1 MKKLKVLKLGW
12 EFPPLISGGLAIA
25 CFGIAKALAKQTDLT
40 IILPKAS
47 QDSILDNA
55 NIIGLNNI
63 DVEISNTIN
72 HSQEETYKKY
82 HAFARTFF
90 APGMENVSPYP
101 SLEKTKTEGKTSET
115 THFKTSTYANQFSET
130 SSNSTFF
137 SRFHLDEMYGDDVQ
151 KKVVEYAEYVAA
163 LAANL
168 EFDVIHAHD
177 WMTMLAGIKVKHQ
190 SGKPL
195 VIHAHALSYDRA
207 GPDARGWN
215 YDLEKYGMEM
225 ADAVIPVSRYTGTI
239 VEKHYGINPQKIFPV
254 HNGVEPVKT
263 FREKATFPEKLVLFL
278 GRITGQK
285 GPEFFLEVASKV
297 IAENDNVRFVMAGSG
312 DQLKRTIETGAYRK
326 VGNKFHFTGFLS
338 REKVNKLLAMADVYC
353 MPSVSEPFGLSAAEA
368 AQFGIPCVISK
379 QSGAAEV
386 MQHALTADFW
396 DIDLMAKHITD
407 LLEDEALRKKVVAE
421 TFEDIKTCT
430 WDHAVDGIM
439 KAYSYALGYDV
450 KGDPPAEMKMQ
461 QPVIL
466 PAAEKKNTPTPIAP
480 ENIQKDDLKKIEGI
494 GPKIAS
500 LLNDGGIFSY
510 SDLAHAKFSKL
521 KSILAEAGSRFKSHD
536 PTTWAEQAELAAE
549 GKWKEL
555 KKLQD
560 ELNGGKR

>member
-55 NIIGLNNI
+55 NIIGLNNT
-63 DVEISNTIN
+63 DVEISNTTN
-72 HSQEETYKKY
+72 HSQEEIYKKY
-82 HAFARTFF
+82 NAFARTLF

-101 SLEKTKTEGKTSET
+101 SFEKTKTEGISSES
-115 THFKTSTYANQFSET
+115 THIQTSTHANQISGT
-130 SSNSTFF
+130 STSSTFF
-137 SRFHLDEMYGDDVQ
+137 SRFALDEMYGDDVQ
-151 KKVVEYAEYVAA
+151 QKVVEYAEYVAA

-177 WMTMLAGIKVKHQ
+177 WMTMLAGIKVKYQ

-215 YDLEKYGMEM
+215 YDLEKYGMEI

-239 VEKHYGINPQKIFPV
+239 VERHYGINPQKIFPV

-263 FREKATFPEKLVLFL
+263 YREKATFPEKLVLFL

-312 DQLKRTIETGAYRK
+312 DQLKRTIETGAYQK
-326 VGNKFHFTGFLS
+326 VGNKFHFTGFLN

-386 MQHALTADFW
+386 MKHALTADFW
-396 DIDLMAKHITD
+396 DVNLMAKHITD
-407 LLEDEALRKKVVAE
+407 LLEDEALRKKVIAE

-430 WDHAVDGIM
+430 WDHAVNGIM
-439 KAYSYALGYDV
+439 GAYSYALGYDV
-450 KGDPPAEMKMQ
+450 KSDPPAEMEMSE
-461 QPVIL
+461 PVTSSS
-466 PAAEKKNTPTPIAP
+466 AEKKITLTPVAP

-494 GPKIAS
+494 GPKIES
-500 LLNDGGIFSY
+500 LLNGGGIYSY

-521 KSILAEAGSRFKSHD
+521 KTILIEAGNTFQAHD
-536 PTTWAEQAELAAE
+536 PSTWAEQAELAAE
-549 GKWKEL
+549 GKWKTLE
-555 KKLQD
+555 KLQD

>member
-1 MKKLKVLKLGW
+1 MLGW

-25 CFGIAKALAKQTDLT
+25 CYGIAKALAKQTDLT
-40 IILPKAS
+40 VILPKAS
-47 QDSILDNA
+47 QTSILDNA
-55 NIIGLNNI
+55 NVIGLNNI
-63 DVEISNTIN
+63 DVEISNTTN
-72 HSQEETYKKY
+72 QTQEEITKKY
-82 HAFARTFF
+82 SAFARTLF
-90 APGMENVSPYP
+90 ASGLENVSPYP
-101 SLEKTKTEGKTSET
+101 SFEKIQTEETSST
-115 THFKTSTYANQFSET
+115 STHFQTSTYANQFSE
-130 SSNSTFF
+130 SNTHSTFL
-137 SRFHLDEMYGDDVQ
+137 SRFELDEMYGDDVEQ
-151 KKVVEYAEYVAA
+151 KVVEYAEYVAA
-163 LAANL
+163 LVANL
-168 EFDVIHAHD
+168 EFDVIHVHD

-215 YDLEKYGMEM
+215 YDLEKYGMEV
-225 ADAVIPVSRYTGTI
+225 ADAVIPVSHYTGTV

-254 HNGVEPVKT
+254 HNGVEPVET
-263 FREKATFPEKLVLFL
+263 FREKKTFPEKLVLFL

-312 DQLKRTIETGAYRK
+312 DQLKRIIETGAYQK
-326 VGNKFHFTGFLS
+326 VGNKFHFTGFLN

-396 DIDLMAKHITD
+396 DIDLMAKHITN
-407 LLEDEALRKKVVAE
+407 LLEDEELRKKVVAQ

-439 KAYSYALGYDV
+439 KAYSHVLGYDV
-450 KGDPPAEMKMQ
+450 TGDPPAELAINPPMDQ
-461 QPVIL
+461 VSN
-466 PAAEKKNTPTPIAP
+466 KKQSTPISISD
-480 ENIQKDDLKKIEGI
+480 IQKDDLKKIEGI
-494 GPKIAS
+494 GPKIES
-500 LLNDGGIFSY
+500 LLNDGGIYSY
-510 SDLAHAKFSKL
+510 SDLSHAKLSKI
-521 KSILAEAGSRFKSHD
+521 KSILEEAGSHYRSKD
-536 PTTWAEQAELAAE
+536 PSTWAEQAELAAA
-549 GKWKEL
+549 GKWKAL

-560 ELNGGKR
+560 ELNGGRR

>member
-47 QDSILDNA
+47 QDSILNNA

-63 DVEISNTIN
+63 DVEISNSIT
-72 HSQEETYKKY
+72 HSQEEIYKKY
-82 HAFARTFF
+82 TAFARTLF

-101 SLEKTKTEGKTSET
+101 SLEETKTEGTSST
-115 THFKTSTYANQFSET
+115 STHFQTSTYSNQFSET
-130 SSNSTFF
+130 TTHSTFL
-137 SRFHLDEMYGDDVQ
+137 SRFQLDEMYGDDVQ
-151 KKVVEYAEYVAA
+151 QKVVEYAEYVAA
-163 LAANL
+163 LATNL
-168 EFDVIHAHD
+168 EFDVIHVHD

-215 YDLEKYGMEM
+215 YDLEKYGMEI
-225 ADAVIPVSRYTGTI
+225 ADAVIPVSYYTGTI
-239 VEKHYGINPQKIFPV
+239 VEKHYGINPKKIFPV
-254 HNGVEPVKT
+254 HNGVEPVET
-263 FREKATFPEKLVLFL
+263 FTEKATFPEKLVLFL

-312 DQLKRTIETGAYRK
+312 DQLKRIIETGAYRK
-326 VGNKFHFTGFLS
+326 VGNKFHFTGFLN

-386 MQHALTADFW
+386 MKHALTADFW
-396 DIDLMAKHITD
+396 DVDLMAKHITD
-407 LLEDEALRKKVVAE
+407 LLEDEELRKKVVAE

-430 WDHAVDGIM
+430 WEHAVDGIM
-439 KAYSYALGYDV
+439 KAYSHVLGYDV
-450 KGDPPAEMKMQ
+450 KGDPPAEIEI
-461 QPVIL
+461 QP
-466 PAAEKKNTPTPIAP
+466 PTNVVTTEIKTAPIST
-480 ENIQKDDLKKIEGI
+480 EDIQKDDLKKIEGI
-494 GPKIAS
+494 GPKIES
-500 LLNDGGIFSY
+500 LLNEGGIFSY

-521 KSILAEAGSRFKSHD
+521 KSILAEAGNQFNSHD
-536 PTTWAEQAELAAE
+536 PSTWAEQADLATE
-549 GKWKEL
+549 GKWKTLEQ
-555 KKLQD
+555 LQD
-560 ELNGGKR
+560 KLNGGNR

>member
-47 QDSILDNA
+47 QDSILNNA

-72 HSQEETYKKY
+72 HSQEEIYKKY
-82 HAFARTFF
+82 NAFARTLF
-90 APGMENVSPYP
+90 APGMENISPYP
-101 SLEKTKTEGKTSET
+101 SLEKTTTEGTSSESTHIQTSTHTNKSSET
-115 THFKTSTYANQFSET
+115 TT
-130 SSNSTFF
+130 NSTFF
-137 SRFHLDEMYGDDVQ
+137 SRFELDEMYGDDVQ
-151 KKVVEYAEYVAA
+151 QKVVEYAEYVAT

-215 YDLEKYGMEM
+215 YDLEKYGMEI

-263 FREKATFPEKLVLFL
+263 FSEKATFPEKLVLFL

-312 DQLKRTIETGAYRK
+312 DQLKRIIETGAYRK
-326 VGNKFHFTGFLS
+326 VGNKFHFTGFLN

-396 DIDLMAKHITD
+396 DVELMAKHITD
-407 LLEDEALRKKVVAE
+407 LLEDEELRKKVIAG
-421 TFEDIKTCT
+421 TFEDIKTVT
-430 WDHAVDGIM
+430 WEHAVEGIM
-439 KAYSYALGYDV
+439 KAYSYVLGYDV
-450 KGDPPAEMKMQ
+450 KGDSPAEIEIQ
-461 QPVIL
+461 QPVNL
-466 PAAEKKNTPTPIAP
+466 TTPKVKPIAISSAD
-480 ENIQKDDLKKIEGI
+480 IQKDDLKKIEGI
-494 GPKIAS
+494 GPKIES
-500 LLNDGGIFSY
+500 LLNEGGVFSY

-521 KSILAEAGSRFKSHD
+521 KSILADAGSRYQSHD
-536 PTTWAEQAELAAE
+536 PSTWAEQAELAAE
-549 GKWKEL
+549 GKWKTLE
-555 KKLQD
+555 KLQD
-560 ELNGGKR
+560 ELDGGKR

>member
-47 QDSILDNA
+47 QSSILDNA
-55 NIIGLNNI
+55 NIIGLNNT
-63 DVEISNTIN
+63 DVKINNSVN
-72 HSQEETYKKY
+72 HSHEKIYKKY
-82 HAFARTFF
+82 NAFARTLF
-90 APGMENVSPYP
+90 ASGMENVSPYP
-101 SLEKTKTEGKTSET
+101 SLEKTITEGTSSKSTE
-115 THFKTSTYANQFSET
+115 FNTSIHSSKFSEST
-130 SSNSTFF
+130 TISTFF
-137 SRFHLDEMYGDDVQ
+137 SRFELDEMYGDNVQ
-151 KKVVEYAEYVAA
+151 QKVVEYAEYVAA

-215 YDLEKYGMEM
+215 YDLEKYGMSI
-225 ADAVIPVSRYTGTI
+225 ADAVIPVSRYTGSI

-312 DQLKRTIETGAYRK
+312 DQLKRIIETGAYQK
-326 VGNKFHFTGFLS
+326 VGNKFHFTGFLN
-338 REKVNKLLAMADVYC
+338 REKVNKLLSMADVYC

-396 DIDLMAKHITD
+396 DIELMAKHITD
-407 LLEDEALRKKVVAE
+407 LLENEMLRKKVVEE

-430 WDHAVDGIM
+430 WEHAVEGIM
-439 KAYSYALGYDV
+439 GAYSYALGYDV
-450 KGDPPAEMKMQ
+450 KANPPSEKGTS
-461 QPVIL
+461 QPIFSSSF
-466 PAAEKKNTPTPIAP
+466 EKKITPNF
-480 ENIQKDDLKKIEGI
+480 ENIQKDDLKKIQGI
-494 GPKIAS
+494 ESKVES
-500 LLNDGGIFSY
+500 LLNLGGVFSY
-510 SDLAHAKFSKL
+510 SDLAYTKYSKL
-521 KSILAEAGSRFKSHD
+521 KSVLLEAGNNFQAID
-536 PTTWAEQAELAAE
+536 PSTWAEQAELAAA
-549 GKWKEL
+549 GKWKTLE
-555 KKLQD
+555 KLQK
-560 ELNGGKR
+560 ELNRGKDD